1 MRACVEWDDDD
12 DDDDDVEVEVEVED
26 RVRRGE
32 TERRG
37 GEGREESREESRVKT
52 EKGRRGKG

>member
-12 DDDDDVEVEVEVED
+12 DEDDEVEVEVED